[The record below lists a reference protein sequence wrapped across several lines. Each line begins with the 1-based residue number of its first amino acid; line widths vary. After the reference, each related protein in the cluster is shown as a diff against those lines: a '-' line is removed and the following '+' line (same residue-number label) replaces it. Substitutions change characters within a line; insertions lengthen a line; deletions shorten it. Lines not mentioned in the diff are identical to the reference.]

1 MVETGVR
8 VAGRSLH
15 SVGLAPFGQ
24 NPAMHGMI
32 SLQQGFIFT
41 SMILAAMGVAL
52 IERQFKKA
60 AGWSLAAAV
69 FSAIGL
75 IHAYELTP
83 AGVAARFGF
92 LEAPEFAASY
102 MLLGVLFLAF
112 AFFPGT
118 RRKDDTPIFHPN
130 KKLGYFRVRTPANP
144 FGSLPYGLLLT

>member
-1 MVETGVR
+1 
-8 VAGRSLH
+8 LH

-60 AGWSLAAAV
+60 AAWSLAAAV

-83 AGVAARFGF
+83 AGVAARFGL

-102 MLLGVLFLAF
+102 LLLALLFFAF
-112 AFFPGT
+112 AFAPEK
-118 RRKDDTPIFHPN
+118 RRKNAD
-130 KKLGYFRVRTPANP
+130 A
-144 FGSLPYGLLLT
+144 SSS

>member
-1 MVETGVR
+1 MALGIVPALAAWGLLMVETGLR
-8 VAGRSLH
+8 VAGKSLH
-15 SVGLAPFGQ
+15 SVGLAPFGK

-41 SMILAAMGVAL
+41 SMILAAIGVAL

-60 AGWSLAAAV
+60 AAWSLAAAV

-83 AGVAARFGF
+83 AGVAARFGL

-102 MLLGVLFLAF
+102 LLLALLFLAF
-112 AFFPGT
+112 AFAPEK
-118 RRKDDTPIFHPN
+118 RRKNAKP
-130 KKLGYFRVRTPANP
+130 
-144 FGSLPYGLLLT
+144 GSS